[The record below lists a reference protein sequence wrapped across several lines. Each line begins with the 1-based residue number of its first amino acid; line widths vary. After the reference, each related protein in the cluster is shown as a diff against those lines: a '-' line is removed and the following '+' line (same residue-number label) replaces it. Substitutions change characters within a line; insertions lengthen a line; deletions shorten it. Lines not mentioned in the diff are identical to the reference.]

1 MSSHVFYRF
10 KSQKEPSRISFDGT
24 GISVWDLK
32 KEIIMENKMG
42 KGGDFD
48 FAIYNEDT
56 EEGTRI
62 IPVGVEVVSIPNQ
75 FDAFRASCPLAR
87 PSLVADGHR
96 LFCSIQRRPCYRA
109 KINLRSRS
117 TSAAVEARSWKCT
130 ELHGAACGR

>member
-1 MSSHVFYRF
+1 MSSFVFYRF

-56 EEGTRI
+56 EEGAFFL
-62 IPVGVEVVSIPNQ
+62 PLPCAVVAWS
-75 FDAFRASCPLAR
+75 
-87 PSLVADGHR
+87 
-96 LFCSIQRRPCYRA
+96 
-109 KINLRSRS
+109 
-117 TSAAVEARSWKCT
+117 
-130 ELHGAACGR
+130 

>member
-1 MSSHVFYRF
+1 MSSFVFYRF

-56 EEGTRI
+56 EEG
-62 IPVGVEVVSIPNQ
+62 
-75 FDAFRASCPLAR
+75 AFSSCR
-87 PSLVADGHR
+87 NSG
-96 LFCSIQRRPCYRA
+96 LFCEGNCSKLWQPQLPSELRSDPISPARRIQR
-109 KINLRSRS
+109 
-117 TSAAVEARSWKCT
+117 
-130 ELHGAACGR
+130 